1 MTHSKLASFC
11 MHSPNGYFPRS
22 DSIRKVTIHHMAG
35 VMTAEQC
42 GNVFASSARQ
52 ASSNYG
58 IGNDGEIACYVEEE
72 NAAWTS
78 SSYWNDNQAITL
90 EVSNSYAGDP
100 WPISDAAWKS
110 MIKLCADICRRYN
123 ITPSYT
129 GDTSGTFT
137 EHRMFAATGCP
148 GQYIHERMSQIVKEV
163 KAAMSGTSTNAQV
176 QQWELG
182 IKNPNQM
189 WHLSKQSDG
198 SYVIESGVDK
208 NLVLDVEGAGTK
220 SGTAVQAYK
229 KNGTK
234 AQKWKLMQVT
244 KSPSGIAYSPS
255 TIAPFELA
263 PMCAP
268 KLRLDVKAAST
279 ENGAALQIY
288 KSNNTNAQRWTF
300 LDTGDGYVRLVNCAS
315 GKVLDLKDGG
325 K

>member
-1 MTHSKLASFC
+1 MTHSNLTSFC

-58 IGNDGEIACYVEEE
+58 IGYDGTIACYVEEE

-78 SSYWNDNQAITL
+78 SSYWNDNQAITM

-100 WPISDAAWKS
+100 WPVSDASWNA
-110 MIKLCADICRRYN
+110 MIKLCADICKRYG

-129 GDTSGTFT
+129 GGTDGTFT

-148 GQYIHERMSQIVKEV
+148 GEYIHSRMSQIVSEV
-163 KAAMSGTSTNAQV
+163 KKAMGGNTDVREV

-182 IKNPNQM
+182 IGNPQQK
-189 WHLSKQSDG
+189 WHLTKNSDG
-198 SYVIESGVDK
+198 SYTIKAPNGGC
-208 NLVLDVEGAGTK
+208 LDVKDGSSSSGAK
-220 SGTAVQAYK
+220 VQVYK
-229 KNGTK
+229 ENGTK
-234 AQKWKLMQVT
+234 AQKWRLTRVA
-244 KSPSGIAYSPS
+244 KSPSGIAYDPS
-255 TIAPFELA
+255 GIAPFELS

-268 KLRLDVKAAST
+268 SLRLDVKGAST
-279 ENGAALQIY
+279 SNGAGIQIY

-300 LDTGDGYVRLVNCAS
+300 LDTGDGYVRIMNCAS
-315 GKVLDLKDGG
+315 GKALDLKLQ
-325 K
+325 